1 MNLEEIKLK
10 NFRCFKEQ
18 SFRLHPEF
26 NLIVGIN
33 GSGKTALLDAV
44 SVVIASWLLGFKNR
58 PDKKAL
64 STSDVRLE
72 YVVEN
77 DEPQFIESWPVTVEA
92 KGIVNDTSLWWER
105 SKHSESG
112 NTRYGNATDLITL
125 AQSLNEKLGEGISLP
140 LISYYGTMRL
150 WQDPRQSKVR
160 PDTVSKKKPSP
171 LDGYR
176 HCVDPRI
183 ATRELV
189 AWFASQEWS
198 AYQQG
203 KEPLMLKVVRE
214 AILSCIDKA
223 EHLRY
228 DPKRK
233 ELILTREG
241 IDPQPF
247 STLSD
252 GLRCVLALVADIA
265 QKAVKLNP
273 HLGQDV
279 LQKTK
284 GVVLIDELDLH
295 LHPRWQKRVIE
306 DLRTTFPEIQF
317 ICTTHSPF
325 LIQALR
331 SGEELLVLDGQP
343 TAQLA
348 NKPLKEIAEGIMGV
362 ENSETSRRYD
372 EMKKTGTEYL
382 ELLDKAEQSPDD
394 KLESYKQKLADA
406 IAPYADNPAYQA
418 ILEMERIKKLGS

>member
-1 MNLEEIKLK
+1 MNLKEIKLK
-10 NFRCFKEQ
+10 NFRCFEEQ
-18 SFRLHPEF
+18 SFQLHPEF

-33 GSGKTALLDAV
+33 GSGKTALLDAI
-44 SVVIASWLLGFKNR
+44 SVVIATWLLGFRNR
-58 PDKKAL
+58 PDKKSL
-64 STSDVRLE
+64 STGDVRLK
-72 YVVEN
+72 YVVKN
-77 DEPQFIESWPVTVEA
+77 DEPQFIESWPVTVKAE
-92 KGIVNDTSLWWER
+92 GTINDKDVRWER

-112 NTRYGNATDLITL
+112 NTRYGNASELISLAHDLDG
-125 AQSLNEKLGEGISLP
+125 KLGEDVSLP

-160 PDTVSKKKPSP
+160 PDVVIKKKPSP

-198 AYQQG
+198 AYQHR
-203 KEPLMLKVVRE
+203 KEPLMLRVVRD

-223 EHLRY
+223 EHLSY

-233 ELILTREG
+233 ELVLTRDSS
-241 IDPQPF
+241 DPQPF

-252 GLRCVLALVADIA
+252 GLRCVLAMVADIA
-265 QKAVKLNP
+265 QKMVKLNP
-273 HLGQDV
+273 HLGEKV
-279 LQKTK
+279 LRETA
-284 GVVLIDELDLH
+284 GVVLVDELDLH
-295 LHPRWQKRVIE
+295 LHPKWQKRIIE
-306 DLRTTFPEIQF
+306 DLRTTFPRIQF

-343 TAQLA
+343 IAQLA

-362 ENSETSRRYD
+362 ENSETSHRYQK
-372 EMKKTGTEYL
+372 MKESGKRYL
-382 ELLDKAEQSPDD
+382 ELLDEAELSPDD
-394 KLESYKQKLADA
+394 KLEEFKRQLADC